1 MKYLILIALSIFGTT
16 AFAQQAAKN
25 DDKEIKQVKFD
36 LLKAP
41 SSPASALLGFA
52 VSDIEKPTDLS
63 DFMLSLQSAT
73 SSYTKLPS
81 SYAIDIAPFY
91 LFRNKGA
98 DFSTTGKN
106 GLQSTKFKDYL
117 RQSFVVS
124 LALRNPDSAF
134 NNFKPTSTYGA
145 LGLKFSI
152 IRPQYNTETK
162 QKLNS
167 IYEKQRALLMIYKIG
182 LEEKRKSARYELL
195 GIRNIYL
202 LDSISH
208 LPYLTEEEKKA
219 HAVAMMEDT
228 SSEFAKN
235 ELEKSEL
242 NKGFKKEIQAELAK
256 QSKLEA
262 DLQEEA
268 KTFTGNRE
276 GLSVDIAGGLST
288 EFREK
293 RFDNSKIFNSGVWTT
308 FGYNWANG
316 SSILGLARYLYN
328 PDEIFALD
336 NLKNNIGNISTFD
349 TGLRF
354 VFTKNKFGGGAEAL
368 YRSILSSATVKPS
381 WRVVANADYALSD
394 NQKIIFSFGRNFDG
408 TVTKNGNL
416 VAALTVLFG
425 IGTNR

>member
-1 MKYLILIALSIFGTT
+1 MKYLILIALTILAVT
-16 AFAQQAAKN
+16 AFGQTADQ
-25 DDKEIKQVKFD
+25 KEIKEVKLD

-52 VSDIEKPTDLS
+52 VTDIEKPTDVS
-63 DFMLSLQSAT
+63 DFMLSVQSAT

-81 SYAIDIAPFY
+81 NYAIDIAPFY
-91 LFRNKGA
+91 LFRNRGA

-106 GLQSTKFKDYL
+106 GLQSTRFKDYF

-152 IRPQYNTETK
+152 IRPQYNSESK

-182 LEEKRKSARYELL
+182 LEEKRKSARYEYL

-202 LDSISH
+202 LDSISR
-208 LPYLTEEEKKA
+208 LPYLTVEEKQA
-219 HAVAMMEDT
+219 HALTMMEDT
-228 SSEFAKN
+228 TSEYAKN
-235 ELEKSEL
+235 EKEKSVL
-242 NKGFKKEIQAELAK
+242 NTGFKKDIQTELAK

-262 DLQEEA
+262 DLQAEA
-268 KTFTGNRE
+268 KSFTAHRE

-288 EFREK
+288 EFRDK
-293 RFDNSKIFNSGVWTT
+293 RFDNSKIFNSGVWST
-308 FGYNWANG
+308 FGYNWTNG
-316 SSILGLARYLYN
+316 SSVLGLARYLYN
-328 PDEIFALD
+328 PDEVFAMD
-336 NLKNNIGNISTFD
+336 NMKNEVANLSTFD

-354 VFTKNKFGGGAEAL
+354 IYTKGKFGGGAEAL
-368 YRSILSSATVKPS
+368 YRSILSSGTAKPS
-381 WRVVANADYALSD
+381 WRVVANADYALAE

-408 TVTKNGNL
+408 TITKNGNL
-416 VAALTVLFG
+416 VAALTLLFG
-425 IGTNR
+425 FGTSR

>member
-1 MKYLILIALSIFGTT
+1 MKYLMLIALATFTVT
-16 AFAQQAAKN
+16 AFGQTGDQ
-25 DDKEIKQVKFD
+25 KEIKLD

-63 DFMLSLQSAT
+63 DFMLSVQSAS

-81 SYAIDIAPFY
+81 SYAVDIAPFY

-106 GLQSTKFKDYL
+106 GLQSTRFKDYF

-134 NNFKPTSTYGA
+134 NNFKPSSTYGA
-145 LGLKFSI
+145 LGLKFAI

-167 IYEKQRALLMIYKIG
+167 IYEKQRTLLMIYKIG
-182 LEEKRKSARYELL
+182 LEEKRKSARYEYL

-202 LDSISH
+202 LDSIAH
-208 LPYLTEEEKKA
+208 LPYLTEEEKKT

-228 SSEFAKN
+228 SSEFGKN

-242 NKGFKKEIQAELAK
+242 NMGFKKDIQGELAK

-268 KTFTGNRE
+268 KTFTGHRE

-288 EFREK
+288 EFRDK
-293 RFDNSKIFNSGVWTT
+293 RFDNSKIFNSGVWST

-316 SSILGLARYLYN
+316 SSVLGLARYLYN
-328 PDEIFALD
+328 PDEVFALD
-336 NLKNNIGNISTFD
+336 NMKNEVTNLSTFD

-354 VFTKNKFGGGAEAL
+354 IYTKGKFGGGAEAV
-368 YRSILSSATVKPS
+368 YRSILSSGTIKPS
-381 WRVVANADYALSD
+381 WRLVANADYALAD

-408 TVTKNGNL
+408 TLTKNGNL
-416 VAALTVLFG
+416 VAALTLLFG
-425 IGTNR
+425 FGTNR

>member
-1 MKYLILIALSIFGTT
+1 MKYLILIALATLAVT
-16 AFAQQAAKN
+16 AFAQTE
-25 DDKEIKQVKFD
+25 EIKEVKLD

-63 DFMLSLQSAT
+63 DFMLSVQSAS

-81 SYAIDIAPFY
+81 NYAVDIAPFY

-106 GLQSTKFKDYL
+106 GLQSTQFKDYF

-134 NNFKPTSTYGA
+134 NNFKPSSTYGA
-145 LGLKFSI
+145 LGIKFSI
-152 IRPQYNTETK
+152 VRPQYNKETRE
-162 QKLNS
+162 KLSS

-182 LEEKRKSARYELL
+182 LEEKRKSARYEYL

-202 LDSISH
+202 LDSIAH
-208 LPYLTEEEKKA
+208 LPYLTEDEKKT
-219 HAVAMMEDT
+219 HALAMMEDA

-235 ELEKSEL
+235 ETEKSEL

-268 KTFTGNRE
+268 KAFTGNRE

-316 SSILGLARYLYN
+316 SSVLGLARYLYN

-336 NLKNNIGNISTFD
+336 NIKNNIGNISTFD

-354 VFTKNKFGGGAEAL
+354 IFTQGKFGGGAEAL
-368 YRSILSSATVKPS
+368 YRSILSSNTIKPS
-381 WRVVANADYALSD
+381 WRLVANADYALND

-425 IGTNR
+425 FGTNR

>member
-1 MKYLILIALSIFGTT
+1 MKYILLIALLLSSVIT
-16 AFAQQAAKN
+16 FAQEEAQ
-25 DDKEIKQVKFD
+25 KEVKLD
-36 LLKAP
+36 LLRAP

-52 VSDIEKPTDLS
+52 VSDIEKPTDVS
-63 DFMLSLQSAT
+63 DFMLSLQSGS

-106 GLQSTKFKDYL
+106 GLQSTRFKDYF

-152 IRPQYNTETK
+152 IRPQYDKETK
-162 QKLNS
+162 AKLS
-167 IYEKQRALLMIYKIG
+167 AIYEKQRALLMIYKIG
-182 LEEKRKSARYELL
+182 LEEKRKSVRYEFL

-202 LDSISH
+202 LDSIAR
-208 LPYLTEEEKKA
+208 LPYLTTEEKQIRALK
-219 HAVAMMEDT
+219 MIED
-228 SSEFAKN
+228 SNSEFAKN
-235 ELEKSEL
+235 ESEKSEL
-242 NKGFKKEIQAELAK
+242 NAGFKKEIQAELAK
-256 QSKLEA
+256 KSKLEA

-268 KTFTGNRE
+268 KTFTGNRK
-276 GLSVDIAGGLST
+276 GLSVDLAGGLST
-288 EFREK
+288 EFKEK
-293 RFDNSKIFNSGVWTT
+293 RFDNSKIFNSGIWTT

-316 SSILGLARYLYN
+316 SSVLGLARYLYN
-328 PDEIFALD
+328 PDEVFALD
-336 NLKNNIGNISTFD
+336 NIKNDIGNISTFD
-349 TGLRF
+349 SGLRYI
-354 VFTKNKFGGGAEAL
+354 FTNGKFGGGAEAL
-368 YRSILSSATVKPS
+368 YRRILSSATVKPS
-381 WRVVANADYALSD
+381 WRIVANADYALSD

>member
-1 MKYLILIALSIFGTT
+1 MKYLILIALTIFGTT
-16 AFAQQAAKN
+16 AFSQQAAITDEK
-25 DDKEIKQVKFD
+25 DIKQVKID
-36 LLKAP
+36 LLKAL

-52 VSDIEKPTDLS
+52 VTDIEKPTDLS
-63 DFMLSLQSAT
+63 DFMLSVQSAT

-81 SYAIDIAPFY
+81 NYAVDIAPFY

-106 GLQSTKFKDYL
+106 GLQSTKFKDYF

-162 QKLNS
+162 QKLTS

-202 LDSISH
+202 LDSIAH
-208 LPYLTEEEKKA
+208 LPYLTEEERKA
-219 HAVAMMEDT
+219 HAVAMMDDP

-293 RFDNSKIFNSGVWTT
+293 RFDNSKLFNSGVWTT

-354 VFTKNKFGGGAEAL
+354 IFTKNKFGGGAEAL
-368 YRSILSSATVKPS
+368 YRSILTSGTVKPS
-381 WRVVANADYALSD
+381 WRLVANADYALAN

-416 VAALTVLFG
+416 VAALTLLFG
-425 IGTNR
+425 FGTSR

>member
-1 MKYLILIALSIFGTT
+1 MKYLILIALATLTAT
-16 AFAQQAAKN
+16 AFAQTE
-25 DDKEIKQVKFD
+25 EIKEVKLD

-52 VSDIEKPTDLS
+52 VTDIEKPTDLS
-63 DFMLSLQSAT
+63 DFMLSVQSAS

-81 SYAIDIAPFY
+81 NYAVDIAPFY

-106 GLQSTKFKDYL
+106 GLQSTQFKDYF

-145 LGLKFSI
+145 LGIKFSI
-152 IRPQYNTETK
+152 VRPQYNKETRE
-162 QKLNS
+162 KLSS

-182 LEEKRKSARYELL
+182 LEEKRKSARYKYL

-208 LPYLTEEEKKA
+208 LSNLTEAEKKT
-219 HAVAMMEDT
+219 HAIAMAEDPE
-228 SSEFAKN
+228 SEFAKN
-235 ELEKSEL
+235 ELEKSKL

-262 DLQEEA
+262 DLQEDA

-276 GLSVDIAGGLST
+276 GLSVDIAGGVST

-293 RFDNSKIFNSGVWTT
+293 RFNNSKIFNSGIWST

-316 SSILGLARYLYN
+316 FSVLGLARYLYN
-328 PDEIFALD
+328 PDEVFALD
-336 NLKNNIGNISTFD
+336 NMKNSIANLSTFD

-354 VFTKNKFGGGAEAL
+354 IFTKGKFGGGAEAL
-368 YRSILSSATVKPS
+368 YRSILTSGTTKPS
-381 WRVVANADYALSD
+381 WRLVANADYALAD
-394 NQKIIFSFGRNFDG
+394 NQKIIFSFGCNFDG
-408 TVTKNGNL
+408 TITKNGNL
-416 VAALTVLFG
+416 VAALTLLFG
-425 IGTNR
+425 FGTSR

>member
-1 MKYLILIALSIFGTT
+1 MKYLMLIALATLTAT
-16 AFAQQAAKN
+16 AFGQTADQ
-25 DDKEIKQVKFD
+25 KEIKEVKLD

-41 SSPASALLGFA
+41 SSPASTLLGFA
-52 VSDIEKPTDLS
+52 VTDIEKPTDLS
-63 DFMLSLQSAT
+63 DFMLSVQSAS

-81 SYAIDIAPFY
+81 NYAVDIAPFY

-106 GLQSTKFKDYL
+106 GLQSTRFKDYF
-117 RQSFVVS
+117 RQSFVMS

-134 NNFKPTSTYGA
+134 NNFKPSSTYGA

-152 IRPQYNTETK
+152 VRPQYNKETRE
-162 QKLNS
+162 KLSS

-182 LEEKRKSARYELL
+182 LEEKRKSARYEYL

-202 LDSISH
+202 LDSIAH
-208 LPYLTEEEKKA
+208 LPYLTEEEKKT

-235 ELEKSEL
+235 ELEKGEL
-242 NKGFKKEIQAELAK
+242 NKGFKKDIQTELAK
-256 QSKLEA
+256 QSQLEA
-262 DLQEEA
+262 DLQAEA
-268 KTFTGNRE
+268 KTFIGNRQ
-276 GLSVDIAGGLST
+276 GLSVDIAGGVST

-293 RFDNSKIFNSGVWTT
+293 RFDNSKIFNSGVWST

-328 PDEIFALD
+328 PDEVFALD
-336 NLKNNIGNISTFD
+336 NMKNSIANQSTFD

-354 VFTKNKFGGGAEAL
+354 IFTKGKFGGGAEAL
-368 YRSILSSATVKPS
+368 YRSILLSGTVKPS
-381 WRVVANADYALSD
+381 WRLVANADYALAD

-408 TVTKNGNL
+408 TVTRDGNL
-416 VAALTVLFG
+416 VAALTLLFG
-425 IGTNR
+425 FGNSR

>member
-1 MKYLILIALSIFGTT
+1 MKYLILIALTILAVT
-16 AFAQQAAKN
+16 AFGQTADQ
-25 DDKEIKQVKFD
+25 KEIKEVKLD

-52 VSDIEKPTDLS
+52 VTDIEKPTDVS
-63 DFMLSLQSAT
+63 DFMLSVQSAT

-81 SYAIDIAPFY
+81 NYAIDIAPFY
-91 LFRNKGA
+91 LFRNRGA

-106 GLQSTKFKDYL
+106 GLQSTRFNDYF

-152 IRPQYNTETK
+152 IRPQYNSESK

-167 IYEKQRALLMIYKIG
+167 IYEKQRTLLMIYKIG
-182 LEEKRKSARYELL
+182 LEEKRKSARYEYL

-202 LDSISH
+202 LDSISR
-208 LPYLTEEEKKA
+208 LPYLTVAEKQA
-219 HAVAMMEDT
+219 HALTMMEDT
-228 SSEFAKN
+228 TSEYAKN
-235 ELEKSEL
+235 EKEKSVL
-242 NKGFKKEIQAELAK
+242 NTGFKKDIQTELAK

-262 DLQEEA
+262 DLQAEA
-268 KTFTGNRE
+268 KSFIGHRE

-288 EFREK
+288 EFRDK
-293 RFDNSKIFNSGVWTT
+293 RFDNSKIFNSGVWST

-316 SSILGLARYLYN
+316 SSVLGLARYLYN
-328 PDEIFALD
+328 PDEVFAMD
-336 NLKNNIGNISTFD
+336 NMKNEVANLSTFD

-354 VFTKNKFGGGAEAL
+354 IYTKGKFGGGAEAL
-368 YRSILSSATVKPS
+368 YRSILSSATIKPS
-381 WRVVANADYALSD
+381 WRLVANADYALAE

-408 TVTKNGNL
+408 TLTKNGNL
-416 VAALTVLFG
+416 VAALTLLFG
-425 IGTNR
+425 FGTSR

>member
-1 MKYLILIALSIFGTT
+1 MKYILLIAFMVAGVKS
-16 AFAQQAAKN
+16 FAQIEKKTEE
-25 DDKEIKQVKFD
+25 KELKEVKLD
-36 LLKAP
+36 LLRAP

-52 VSDIEKPTDLS
+52 VSDIEKPTDVS

-106 GLQSTKFKDYL
+106 GLQSTRFKDYF

-152 IRPQYNTETK
+152 IRPQYDKETK
-162 QKLNS
+162 AKLSS

-182 LEEKRKSARYELL
+182 LGEKRKSARYEFL

-202 LDSISH
+202 LDSIARLS
-208 LPYLTEEEKKA
+208 YLTKEEKQIRTIK
-219 HAVAMMEDT
+219 MMADT

-235 ELEKSEL
+235 EMEKSEL
-242 NKGFKKEIQAELAK
+242 NSGFKKEIQAELAK
-256 QSKLEA
+256 QSKMEA

-268 KTFTGNRE
+268 KAFTGNRQ
-276 GLSVDIAGGLST
+276 GLSIDIAGGLSA

-293 RFDNSKIFNSGVWTT
+293 RFDNSKVFNSGVWTT

-316 SSILGLARYLYN
+316 SSVLGLARYLYN
-328 PDEIFALD
+328 PDEVFVLD
-336 NLKNNIGNISTFD
+336 NIKNDIGNISTFD
-349 TGLRF
+349 TGLRYIY
-354 VFTKNKFGGGAEAL
+354 TNGKFGGGAEAL

-381 WRVVANADYALSD
+381 WRIVANADYALSD

>member
-1 MKYLILIALSIFGTT
+1 MKYPILIALATLTAT
-16 AFAQQAAKN
+16 AFAQT
-25 DDKEIKQVKFD
+25 KEIKEVKLD

-52 VSDIEKPTDLS
+52 VTDIEKPTDLS
-63 DFMLSLQSAT
+63 DFMLSVQSAS

-81 SYAIDIAPFY
+81 SYAVDLAPFY

-106 GLQSTKFKDYL
+106 GLQSTRFKDYF

-167 IYEKQRALLMIYKIG
+167 IYEKQLALLMIYKIG
-182 LEEKRKSARYELL
+182 LDEKRKLARYEYL

-202 LDSISH
+202 LDSISR
-208 LPYLTEEEKKA
+208 LPYLTVAEKQA
-219 HAVAMMEDT
+219 HALTMMEDP

-242 NKGFKKEIQAELAK
+242 SKVFKKEIQAELAK

-262 DLQEEA
+262 DLQAEA

-276 GLSVDIAGGLST
+276 GLSVDIAGGVST
-288 EFREK
+288 EFRKK
-293 RFDNSKIFNSGVWTT
+293 RFNNSKIFNSGVWTT

-316 SSILGLARYLYN
+316 SSVLGLARYLYN
-328 PDEIFALD
+328 PDEVFALD
-336 NLKNNIGNISTFD
+336 NMKNSITNLSTFD

-354 VFTKNKFGGGAEAL
+354 IFTKGRFGGGAEAL
-368 YRSILSSATVKPS
+368 YRSILTSGTAKPS
-381 WRVVANADYALSD
+381 WRLVANADYALAD

-416 VAALTVLFG
+416 VAALTLLFG
-425 IGTNR
+425 FGTNR

>member
-1 MKYLILIALSIFGTT
+1 MKYILLIALLLSSVIT
-16 AFAQQAAKN
+16 FAQEEAQ
-25 DDKEIKQVKFD
+25 KEVKLD
-36 LLKAP
+36 LLRAP

-52 VSDIEKPTDLS
+52 VSDIEKPTDVS
-63 DFMLSLQSAT
+63 DFMLSLQSAS

-106 GLQSTKFKDYL
+106 GLQSTRFKDYF

-134 NNFKPTSTYGA
+134 NNFKPTNTYGA

-162 QKLNS
+162 QKLTS
-167 IYEKQRALLMIYKIG
+167 IYEKQRALLKIYKTE
-182 LEEKRKSARYELL
+182 LEEKRKSARYDYLDT
-195 GIRNIYL
+195 RNNYL
-202 LDSISH
+202 RDSISH
-208 LPYLTEEEKKA
+208 LSNLTEEEKKLQLYT
-219 HAVAMMEDT
+219 MMED
-228 SSEFAKN
+228 SNSEFAKN
-235 ELEKSEL
+235 EMEKSEL
-242 NKGFKKEIQAELAK
+242 NTGFKKEIQVEMAK
-256 QSKLEA
+256 KSKLEA
-262 DLQEEA
+262 NLQEEA

-276 GLSVDIAGGLST
+276 GLSIDIAGGLSA

-293 RFDNSKIFNSGVWTT
+293 RFDNSKVFNSGVWTT

-316 SSILGLARYLYN
+316 SSVLGLARYLYN
-328 PDEIFALD
+328 PDEVFVLD
-336 NLKNNIGNISTFD
+336 NIKNDIGNISTFD
-349 TGLRF
+349 TGLRYIY
-354 VFTKNKFGGGAEAL
+354 TNGKFGGGAEAI
-368 YRSILSSATVKPS
+368 YRRILSSATVKPS
-381 WRVVANADYALSD
+381 WRIVANADYALSD

>member
-1 MKYLILIALSIFGTT
+1 MKYLILIALTTLAVT
-16 AFAQQAAKN
+16 AFAQTE
-25 DDKEIKQVKFD
+25 EIKEVKLD

-63 DFMLSLQSAT
+63 DFMLSVQSAT

-106 GLQSTKFKDYL
+106 GLQSTKFKDYF

-152 IRPQYNTETK
+152 IRPQYNAETK
-162 QKLNS
+162 QKLTS
-167 IYEKQRALLMIYKIG
+167 IYEKQRALLLIYKIG
-182 LEEKRKSARYELL
+182 LEEKRKSARYEYL

-208 LPYLTEEEKKA
+208 LPYLTEDEKKT
-219 HAVAMMEDT
+219 HALAMMEDA

-235 ELEKSEL
+235 ETEKSEL

-262 DLQEEA
+262 DLQEDA
-268 KTFTGNRE
+268 KAFTGNRE

-316 SSILGLARYLYN
+316 SSVLGLARYLYN
-328 PDEIFALD
+328 PDEVFALD
-336 NLKNNIGNISTFD
+336 NMKNSIANLSTFD

-354 VFTKNKFGGGAEAL
+354 IFTKGKFGGGAEAL
-368 YRSILSSATVKPS
+368 YRSILSSNTIKPS
-381 WRVVANADYALSD
+381 WRLVANADYALND

-408 TVTKNGNL
+408 TVTKTGNL
-416 VAALTVLFG
+416 VAALTLLFG
-425 IGTNR
+425 FGTSR

>member
-1 MKYLILIALSIFGTT
+1 MKYLILIALVISGATV
-16 AFAQQAAKN
+16 FAQQGAKN
-25 DDKEIKQVKFD
+25 DEKDIKQVKLD

-63 DFMLSLQSAT
+63 DFMLSVQSAT

-91 LFRNKGA
+91 LLRNKGA

-106 GLQSTKFKDYL
+106 GLQSTKFKDYF

-152 IRPQYNTETK
+152 IRPQYNAETK
-162 QKLNS
+162 QKLTS

-182 LEEKRKSARYELL
+182 LEEKRKSARYEYLS
-195 GIRNIYL
+195 IRNIYL
-202 LDSISH
+202 LDSIAH
-208 LPYLTEEEKKA
+208 LPYLTEDEKKT
-219 HAVAMMEDT
+219 HALAMMEDA

-262 DLQEEA
+262 NLQEEA

-316 SSILGLARYLYN
+316 SSVLGLARYLYN

-336 NLKNNIGNISTFD
+336 NLKNSSANLSTFD

-354 VFTKNKFGGGAEAL
+354 IFTKNKFGGGAEAL
-368 YRSILSSATVKPS
+368 YRSILSSDTVRPS

>member
-1 MKYLILIALSIFGTT
+1 MKYLILIALATLTATT
-16 AFAQQAAKN
+16 FAQTE
-25 DDKEIKQVKFD
+25 EIKEVKLD

-52 VSDIEKPTDLS
+52 VTDIEKPTDLS
-63 DFMLSLQSAT
+63 DFMLSVQSAS

-81 SYAIDIAPFY
+81 NYAVDIAPFY

-106 GLQSTKFKDYL
+106 GLQSTQFKDYF

-145 LGLKFSI
+145 LGIKFSI
-152 IRPQYNTETK
+152 VRPQYNKETRE
-162 QKLNS
+162 KLSS

-182 LEEKRKSARYELL
+182 LEEKRKSARYEWL
-195 GIRNIYL
+195 GIRNTYL

-208 LPYLTEEEKKA
+208 LSNLTEAEKKT
-219 HAVAMMEDT
+219 HAITMAEDPK
-228 SSEFAKN
+228 SEFAKN
-235 ELEKSEL
+235 ELEKSKL

-256 QSKLEA
+256 QSRLEA

-276 GLSVDIAGGLST
+276 GLSVDIAGGVST

-293 RFDNSKIFNSGVWTT
+293 RFDNSKIFNSGIWST

-328 PDEIFALD
+328 PDEVFALD
-336 NLKNNIGNISTFD
+336 NMKNSITNLSTFD

-354 VFTKNKFGGGAEAL
+354 IFSKGKFGGGAEAL
-368 YRSILSSATVKPS
+368 YRSILTSGTAKPS
-381 WRVVANADYALSD
+381 WRLVANADYALAD

-408 TVTKNGNL
+408 TITKNGNL
-416 VAALTVLFG
+416 VAALTLLFG
-425 IGTNR
+425 FGTSR

>member
-1 MKYLILIALSIFGTT
+1 MKYLLLIALSIFGTT

-152 IRPQYNTETK
+152 IRPKYDDETK
-162 QKLNS
+162 LKLES
-167 IYEKQRALLMIYKIG
+167 IHEKQAALLMNYKSG
-182 LEEKRKSARYELL
+182 LEKKRKSPAYSKFSD
-195 GIRNIYL
+195 RNIFL
-202 LDSISH
+202 LDSIKKLENLSVS
-208 LPYLTEEEKKA
+208 EKQEQAFK
-219 HAVAMMEDT
+219 MMEDP
-228 SSEFAKN
+228 SGEFYKN
-235 ELEKSEL
+235 ELKKSAL
-242 NKGFKKEIQAELAK
+242 DTVFKREIETEH
-256 QSKLEA
+256 SKLEA

-316 SSILGLARYLYN
+316 SSIWGWPVTFTTRMKYLH
-328 PDEIFALD
+328 
-336 NLKNNIGNISTFD
+336 
-349 TGLRF
+349 
-354 VFTKNKFGGGAEAL
+354 
-368 YRSILSSATVKPS
+368 
-381 WRVVANADYALSD
+381 W
-394 NQKIIFSFGRNFDG
+394 II
-408 TVTKNGNL
+408 
-416 VAALTVLFG
+416 
-425 IGTNR
+425 

>member
-1 MKYLILIALSIFGTT
+1 MKYLILIALATLTAT
-16 AFAQQAAKN
+16 AFAQTE
-25 DDKEIKQVKFD
+25 EIKEVKLD

-63 DFMLSLQSAT
+63 DFMLSVQSAT

-106 GLQSTKFKDYL
+106 GLQSTRLKDYF

-152 IRPQYNTETK
+152 IRPQYNIETK

-182 LEEKRKSARYELL
+182 LEEERKSARYEYL

-208 LPYLTEEEKKA
+208 LPNLTEDEKKT
-219 HAVAMMEDT
+219 HAFAMMQDT
-228 SSEFAKN
+228 NSEFAKN
-235 ELEKSEL
+235 ETEKSEL

-268 KTFTGNRE
+268 KTFTGNRK

-293 RFDNSKIFNSGVWTT
+293 RFDNSKIFNSGIWST

-328 PDEIFALD
+328 PDEVFALD
-336 NLKNNIGNISTFD
+336 NMKNEVANLSTFD
-349 TGLRF
+349 TGLRYI
-354 VFTKNKFGGGAEAL
+354 FTKGKFGGGAEAL
-368 YRSILSSATVKPS
+368 YRSIISSGTIKPS
-381 WRVVANADYALSD
+381 WRVVANTDYALND

-408 TVTKNGNL
+408 TVTKDGNL
-416 VAALTVLFG
+416 VAALTLLFG
-425 IGTNR
+425 FGTNR

>member
-1 MKYLILIALSIFGTT
+1 MKYLLIILLTISGAT
-16 AFAQQAAKN
+16 AFAQTEN
-25 DDKEIKQVKFD
+25 NKEIKEVKLD

-63 DFMLSLQSAT
+63 DFMLSVQSAT

-106 GLQSTKFKDYL
+106 GLQSTRFKDYF

-152 IRPQYNTETK
+152 VRPQYNKETRE
-162 QKLNS
+162 KLSS
-167 IYEKQRALLMIYKIG
+167 IYEKQRALLKIYKIG
-182 LEEKRKSARYELL
+182 LEEKKKSIRYEFLDK
-195 GIRNIYL
+195 RNIYL

-208 LPYLTEEEKKA
+208 LPHLTEAEKKT
-219 HAVAMMEDT
+219 HAVAMAEDPE
-228 SSEFAKN
+228 SEFAKN

-242 NKGFKKEIQAELAK
+242 NKGFKEEVRAELAK

-262 DLQEEA
+262 DLQEDA

-316 SSILGLARYLYN
+316 SSVLGLARYLYN
-328 PDEIFALD
+328 PDEVFALD
-336 NLKNNIGNISTFD
+336 NMKNSIANLSTFD

-354 VFTKNKFGGGAEAL
+354 IFTKGKFGGGAEAL
-368 YRSILSSATVKPS
+368 YRSILTSGTAKPS
-381 WRVVANADYALSD
+381 WRLVANADYALAD

-425 IGTNR
+425 FGTNR